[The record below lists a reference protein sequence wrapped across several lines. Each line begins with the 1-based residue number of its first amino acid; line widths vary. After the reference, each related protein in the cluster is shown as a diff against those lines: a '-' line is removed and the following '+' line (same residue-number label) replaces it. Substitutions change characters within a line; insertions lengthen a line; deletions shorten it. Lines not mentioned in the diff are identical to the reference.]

1 MISIDNF
8 IKQLILSGLADSFL
22 DVIQKHYLKIIAVYN
37 IIDFIEESNVIG
49 VDSSLDE
56 LEDSLTITIYL
67 KDKITKDLYL
77 VNDDFVIQANNYG
90 DKISITVINKFG
102 SEDDI
107 YETRLNGC
115 EKGNSSKWS

>member
-90 DKISITVINKFG
+90 DKISITVTNKFG